1 MLLLIPFLGWNTV
14 TDLRSRRVSIGSVL
28 LFGVL
33 GVFLLLTAEG
43 QSYLFADSLQP
54 WKIISGVGFG
64 ILLLLFSLSSGGGI
78 GRGDCMVAIV
88 LGLYLGIEKQLL
100 LFMTAFLLTGM
111 LGFVLLMTGRAASRS
126 RLPLM
131 PFLLAGYLFLLCLGI
146 L

>member
-54 WKIISGVGFG
+54 WKIISGGGFG

-131 PFLLAGYLFLLCLGI
+131 PFLLAGYLILLCLGI

>member
-1 MLLLIPFLGWNTV
+1 MLIPFLGWNTV

-28 LFGVL
+28 LFGAL
-33 GVFLLLTAEG
+33 GILLLLTAEG

-78 GRGDCMVAIV
+78 GRGDCMVAMV

>member
-33 GVFLLLTAEG
+33 GILLLLTAEG

-131 PFLLAGYLFLLCLGI
+131 PFLLAGYLILLCLGI

>member
-33 GVFLLLTAEG
+33 GILLLLTAEG

-78 GRGDCMVAIV
+78 GRGDCMVAMV

-131 PFLLAGYLFLLCLGI
+131 PFLLAGYLILLCLGI